1 MRTAVLSLFVALL
14 ITLPLS
20 IESRAQDYLKSLIIP
35 DDIAERPPQVS
46 YDEDLDQDIFTRENF
61 YNKRAGTNQYKRTIR
76 APQKSMNFEVY
87 NTIDDPA
94 TVTEASSAKE
104 ASTEAAIVEKDGK
117 AVTVISIKKESVAK
131 PETK

>member
-20 IESRAQDYLKSLIIP
+20 IESRAQDYLKSLILP

-61 YNKRAGTNQYKRTIR
+61 YNKSAGTNQYRRTIR

-87 NTIDDPA
+87 NPVDDPA